1 MKVVDYMTNRKFNP
15 IVEILLFAFFYIT
28 IIAST
33 IYYKKA
39 DTVLL
44 ITCFVGFILLICYY
58 VHIYLI
64 SKPYLVIW
72 YYNDKCL
79 ITKNKNEIIDD
90 IVNNNVF
97 YDLYF
102 NENIIYKCSFDLTEE
117 EYKTMFKCEYKFNKF
132 KYDYLQQLKQ
142 LKQQKQLK

>member
-72 YYNDKCL
+72 YINDKSA

-90 IVNNNVF
+90 IVNNNGIF
-97 YDLYF
+97 NLNF
-102 NENIIYKCSFDLTEE
+102 NENIIDKCSFDLTEE
-117 EYKTMFKCEYKFNKF
+117 EYKVIVNYENQFNKF
-132 KYDYLQQLKQ
+132 KYYYLK
-142 LKQQKQLK
+142 

>member
-72 YYNDKCL
+72 YINDKSA

-90 IVNNNVF
+90 IVNNNVIF
-97 YDLYF
+97 NLNF
-102 NENIIYKCSFDLTEE
+102 NENIIDKCSFDLTEE
-117 EYKTMFKCEYKFNKF
+117 EYKIIVNYENKFNKF
-132 KYDYLQQLKQ
+132 KYYYLKQ
-142 LKQQKQLK
+142 QYQQKQLK

>member
-72 YYNDKCL
+72 YINDKSA

-90 IVNNNVF
+90 IVNNNVIF
-97 YDLYF
+97 NLNF
-102 NENIIYKCSFDLTEE
+102 NENIIDKCSFDLTEE
-117 EYKTMFKCEYKFNKF
+117 EYKIIVNYENQFNKF
-132 KYDYLQQLKQ
+132 KYYYLKQ
-142 LKQQKQLK
+142 QYQQKQLK